1 MQAAVERR
9 ATWIFALLL
18 FLTPGFVAAGE
29 PVSIRLGLCH
39 SLSDLSSTQ
48 VEAVISHLR
57 ARLVSAGL
65 EVFSSPPGL
74 DGRCCASPDCLTT
87 TDGKPLDALL
97 SVTASRTGP
106 VVKLSFSLFSEKEAR
121 VVYQD
126 SKEATLAEL
135 KSFRALD
142 EPEKGILEA
151 VRVLLAPAPAKVVSP
166 PKNPPPVAP
175 VSTRPDEGIVKTA
188 PAAPGRLWAHLT
200 LWSGV
205 ALVTFGGISA
215 ALSKAAADNY
225 AESPTRQTWDRS
237 RLWAGM
243 MWAGFGA
250 GAALVTTGVVL
261 WLRGGTPRENPSSAF
276 VVSPAGAG
284 GGLTLGWQGR
294 F

>member
-1 MQAAVERR
+1 MRAAAERR
-9 ATWIFALLL
+9 AIWIWVVLL
-18 FLTPGFVAAGE
+18 FFAPAVVAAGE
-29 PVSIRLGLCH
+29 PASLRLGLCH
-39 SLSDLSSTQ
+39 SLSDLAPAQ
-48 VEAVISHLR
+48 VEAVVSHLK

-65 EVFSSPPGL
+65 EVYPSPAGL
-74 DGRCCASPDCLTT
+74 DGRCCALPDCLTT
-87 TDGKPLDALL
+87 TDGKPLEALL
-97 SVTASRTGP
+97 AVEASRTGP
-106 VVKLSFSLFSEKEAR
+106 VVRLSFSIFSQKEAR

-142 EPEKGILEA
+142 EPEKDIVEA
-151 VRVLLAPAPAKVVSP
+151 VRVLLAPAPAKVVSA
-166 PKNPPPVAP
+166 PKNPPPAAP
-175 VSTRPDEGIVKTA
+175 VSPKPGEGIVKAA
-188 PAAPGRLWAHLT
+188 PAAPDRLWAHLT

-205 ALVTFGGISA
+205 ALVAFGGISA
-215 ALSKAAADNY
+215 ALSKAAAENY

-250 GAALVTTGVVL
+250 GAALVATGIVL
-261 WLRGGTPRENPSSAF
+261 WMRGSPPESAANAII
-276 VVSPAGAG
+276 VAPAGAE